1 MDEERERRYAGAMAK
16 YREIAAKLPKRKDQG
31 DMSQMLV
38 EHREWEQTRKA
49 ATSAILGDDDE

>member
-1 MDEERERRYAGAMAK
+1 MDEDLERRYAEAMAK
-16 YREIAAKLPKRKDQG
+16 YREISAKLPKRKDQG

-49 ATSAILGDDDE
+49 ATSMILGGDDD